1 MMNSQWRQPSM
12 KQIATTSPYLTETPV
27 QIHQGEEEDTNVAP
41 EGKSWGLVKEVLT
54 PNEPTKISGKVS
66 S

>member
-1 MMNSQWRQPSM
+1 M